1 MSWQDDS
8 IVVKGKPKWES
19 DPIITA
25 AADAATA
32 TPGTPLIDIT
42 AGATVPTIIAS
53 SANPYSAGR
62 YPLGRIFTVGD
73 AATFRQS
80 DVLTGV
86 EERTYTRRVTRVD
99 YDADRVEYN
108 NGNTISDLMG
118 NLIKTLQAEYDVPV
132 QWTPAE
138 FQIGKKWTA
147 AFHRSKNDKSS
158 NAYYDMQIV
167 RRETISVPAGSFDTF
182 RIEGQ
187 GWNTTFGNRIEAKLW
202 LVPGLNF
209 PIKRELVTQ
218 NRKGR
223 FRQTERHE
231 LVSLRQQTIES
242 SCATPTGGVKASHV
256 IKSNCAA

>member
-1 MSWQDDS
+1 MGWQDDS
-8 IVVKGKPKWES
+8 IVAKGKPKWES

-25 AADAATA
+25 ATDASTA
-32 TPGTPLIDIT
+32 TPDTPLIDIA
-42 AGATVPTIIAS
+42 AGVAVPTIIAS

-62 YPLGRIFTVGD
+62 YPLGRVFTVGD

-80 DVLTGV
+80 DIFTGL

-108 NGNTISDLMG
+108 NGNTITDLMG

-147 AFHRSKNDKSS
+147 AFHLSKNDKSS

-182 RIEGQ
+182 RIEGE
-187 GWNTTFGNRIEAKLW
+187 GWNTTFGNRIEVKLW

-209 PIKRELVTQ
+209 AIKSESIARGK
-218 NRKGR
+218 KGR
-223 FRQTERHE
+223 FKRSERHE
-231 LVSLRQQTIES
+231 LVSLLQHTIDS
-242 SCATPTGGVKASHV
+242 TCATPTGGVKRSHV
-256 IKSNCAA
+256 VKSNCAV